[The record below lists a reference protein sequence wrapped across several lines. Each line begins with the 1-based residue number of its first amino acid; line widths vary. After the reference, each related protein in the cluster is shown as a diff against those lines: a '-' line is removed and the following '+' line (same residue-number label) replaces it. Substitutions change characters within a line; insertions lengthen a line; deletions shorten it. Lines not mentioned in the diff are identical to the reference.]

1 MKGSDDMK
9 GIVVQVSIDIHVMDK
24 ADYDIG
30 FEEDIKAVLE
40 NAGYEVCGADCVVSW
55 DEDEYFK

>member
-1 MKGSDDMK
+1 MK
-9 GIVVQVSIDIHVMDK
+9 GIVVQVSVDIHVMDK

-40 NAGYEVCGADCVVSW
+40 NAGYEVCGIDCVASW
-55 DEDEYFK
+55 NEDKYWKGE